1 MPKHN
6 ETAQNGA
13 CRLIHDKNSSAW
25 GAKFTGRLPRECSRV
40 TRTHPRRPAG
50 FHNAEPIGNQVPK
63 PVSSGR
69 VDGTRALA
77 YLAVPSVIFGPC
89 GGLYAEHTVAGK
101 VHLRKTEAGRMH
113 SLNVAGIMILLAIV
127 ALFVLA

>member
-1 MPKHN
+1 MPS
-6 ETAQNGA
+6 Q
-13 CRLIHDKNSSAW
+13 SAIRSPNLL
-25 GAKFTGRLPRECSRV
+25 AV
-40 TRTHPRRPAG
+40 A
-50 FHNAEPIGNQVPK
+50 
-63 PVSSGR
+63 VST
-69 VDGTRALA
+69 GTRALA

-89 GGLYAEHTVAGK
+89 GGLYAEHTVAGE

>member
-6 ETAQNGA
+6 ETAQNGG

-40 TRTHPRRPAG
+40 TRTHPRRFIMPSQSAIRSP
-50 FHNAEPIGNQVPK
+50 NLLAVA
-63 PVSSGR
+63 VST
-69 VDGTRALA
+69 GTRALA

-89 GGLYAEHTVAGK
+89 GGLYAEHTVAGE